1 MLSSGINDRYIRSWQ
16 YFKWH
21 VHSFPANAKDSCTRS
36 STFFAK
42 TDTLYEYSK
51 FQNIFKETST
61 DIGQISEKLKGRLFS
76 PRFWEN
82 MVLLTSDESNENVA
96 TEWVPHSCPW
106 DDRRSYIKKSS
117 LLLHRTL
124 MTFMMG
130 DLINFS
136 AGNWIASII
145 ATTVKRFFEIG

>member
-1 MLSSGINDRYIRSWQ
+1 MTGTYVPDSISSDMYIRSRRTQ
-16 YFKWH
+16 KIPVPDFY
-21 VHSFPANAKDSCTRS
+21 TRFID
-36 STFFAK
+36 FFCENW
-42 TDTLYEYSK
+42 YEYSK

-96 TEWVPHSCPW
+96 IEWVPHSCPW

-136 AGNWIASII
+136 AGNWVASII